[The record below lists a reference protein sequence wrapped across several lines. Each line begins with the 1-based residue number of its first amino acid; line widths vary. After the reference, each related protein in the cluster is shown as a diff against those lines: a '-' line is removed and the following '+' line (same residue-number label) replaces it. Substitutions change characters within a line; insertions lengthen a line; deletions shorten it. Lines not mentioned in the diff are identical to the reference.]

1 MQLRRMKTLLAA
13 AFTVVA
19 STALLPRVTGYGTV
33 LFQLVAFPAWAIVA
47 HVTSG
52 FFADTHHS
60 VVLAVAAV
68 VNLTLFLIPAA
79 AISLATRKRW
89 PMYCSLATLV
99 WCGFY
104 LASLFWLFP
113 ATDGP

>member
-1 MQLRRMKTLLAA
+1 MKILLAT
-13 AFTVVA
+13 AFTVAA
-19 STALLPRVTGYGTV
+19 STALLPRVAGYGTTLYEV
-33 LFQLVAFPAWAIVA
+33 VTFYAWAIVA
-47 HVTSG
+47 LVTSG

-60 VVLAVAAV
+60 VLWPVVAL
-68 VNLTLFLIPAA
+68 VNVALFLVPAA
-79 AISLATRKRW
+79 AISLATRKRS
-89 PMYCSLATLV
+89 PACCSLATLA